1 LHFLTRIYTKH
12 ILLIMNKLNININ
25 EARIYQEIIS
35 KKYTENTCPFK
46 KLFSLLQSKQTD
58 KFFIVKV

>member
-1 LHFLTRIYTKH
+1 MIGEKNDFYLKNYS
-12 ILLIMNKLNININ
+12 
-25 EARIYQEIIS
+25 IIACGF
-35 KKYTENTCPFK
+35 E

>member
-1 LHFLTRIYTKH
+1 
-12 ILLIMNKLNININ
+12 MNKLNININ

>member
-1 LHFLTRIYTKH
+1 LH
-12 ILLIMNKLNININ
+12 
-25 EARIYQEIIS
+25 E
-35 KKYTENTCPFK
+35 KKDEKNAENVWMIK

>member
-1 LHFLTRIYTKH
+1 MKK
-12 ILLIMNKLNININ
+12 KL
-25 EARIYQEIIS
+25 
-35 KKYTENTCPFK
+35 KKKAENVWMIK